1 MRKFFVESS
10 QVNETQIII
19 CGDDVN
25 HIKNVLRLNINEKI
39 LICVNKLEKNYIC
52 SISEVNKREVICNIL
67 EETKSI
73 SESNVKIDIYQGL
86 PKADKMELIIQKGT
100 ELGVNAFI
108 PVIFKRTVVKFDEK
122 DKLKKLARWQKIA
135 EVAAKQSMRDSIPE
149 IKNIENI
156 KNLCNLIS
164 NYDIVLV
171 AYENESKNK
180 LKNEL
185 ENLKN
190 SKSSLKIAVVIGP
203 EGGIENE
210 EVIALKDAGCKI
222 ITLGNRIL
230 RTETVSLVMAAII
243 NYELEN
249 YTEDK

>member
-1 MRKFFVESS
+1 MRKFFIESS
-10 QVNETQIII
+10 QMNINQITI

-25 HIKNVLRLNINEKI
+25 HIKNVLRLDINEKI

-52 SISEVNKREVICNIL
+52 SISEINKKEVICNIL

-100 ELGVNAFI
+100 ELGVNSFI
-108 PVIFKRTVVKFDEK
+108 PVIFKRTIVKFDEK
-122 DKLKKLARWQKIA
+122 DRLKKIARWQKIA
-135 EVAAKQSMRDSIPE
+135 EVASKQSMRDSIPE
-149 IKNIENI
+149 IKNIENV

-164 NYDIVLV
+164 MYDIVLV
-171 AYENESKNK
+171 AYENENKNT

-185 ENLKN
+185 KNLKN
-190 SKSSLKIAVVIGP
+190 SKSNLKIGVVIGP
-203 EGGIENE
+203 EGGIEDE
-210 EVIALKDAGCKI
+210 EIMLLKEAGGKI

-230 RTETVSLVMAAII
+230 RTETASLVMASII

-249 YTEDK
+249 YMEDR